1 MEISATLVKELR
13 DKTNA
18 GMMDCKSALAE
29 AKGDLKAAV
38 DILRKKGLSV
48 AAKKGTRVAKE
59 GVVGSYIHLAGKIGV
74 LVEVNCETDFV
85 AKNQLFGEFVKEV
98 SLQIAASNP
107 RYLSRE
113 DVPAEVIAKE
123 KEILGSQIK
132 GKPAN
137 IVDKIVE
144 GKLDKFYQDTC
155 LLEQPFVKDGNL
167 KIRDL
172 LTNKIAQTGEN
183 IIIRR
188 FMRYQVGEEL

>member
-1 MEISATLVKELR
+1 MEITATLVKELR
-13 DKTNA
+13 EKTNA

-29 AKGDLKAAV
+29 AKGDLKTAV

-74 LVEVNCETDFV
+74 LVEINCETDFV
-85 AKNQLFGEFVKEV
+85 AKNQLFGDFVKEV

-113 DVPAEVIAKE
+113 DVPSDVVAKE

-155 LLEQPFVKDGNL
+155 LLEQPFVKDSNL
-167 KIRDL
+167 KIKDL
-172 LTNKIAQTGEN
+172 LTNKIAQIGEN

-188 FMRYQVGEEL
+188 FTRYQVGEEL